1 MRRGLARLAN
11 LAGIAAGGAL
21 LAVSWPAPAQ
31 VRDVDMKAA
40 YIYNFAQFTTWPEN
54 RPRPPG
60 APLSVCAD
68 RASVL
73 WPALLAY
80 NGKPVSGRAWQLL
93 DADAR
98 PGAAGCDILVLGRAA
113 GAVPA
118 PAVPGLLVV
127 RDGAAGAGTTAAAV
141 TITLIDDDEQLR
153 FDVDTREAARSGLRV
168 SSKLLRLARN
178 VL

>member
-11 LAGIAAGGAL
+11 PAGLAAGAVL
-21 LAVSWPAPAQ
+21 LALPCLAQTQ

-40 YIYNFAQFTTWPEN
+40 YIYNFAQFTTWPEG

-73 WPALLAY
+73 WPALQAY
-80 NGKPVSGRAWQLL
+80 NGKPVSGRAWLVL
-93 DADAR
+93 DAAAR
-98 PGAAGCDILVLGRAA
+98 PGAAGCDLLVLGR
-113 GAVPA
+113 GADASPA
-118 PAVPGLLVV
+118 PGLLVV
-127 RDGAAGAGTTAAAV
+127 RDGAASHAGTAA
-141 TITLIDDDEQLR
+141 TITLVDDDEQLR

>member
-1 MRRGLARLAN
+1 MRRGLARWTK
-11 LAGIAAGGAL
+11 LAGVAGAL
-21 LAVSWPAPAQ
+21 LATPAPAQ

-54 RPRPPG
+54 RARSAG
-60 APLSVCAD
+60 APLCVCAD

-73 WPALLAY
+73 WPALQAY
-80 NGKPVSGRAWQLL
+80 NGKPVSGRAWQVL
-93 DADAR
+93 DAAAR
-98 PGAAGCDILVLGRAA
+98 PGAAGCDLLVLGRAA
-113 GAVPA
+113 EAVAA
-118 PAVPGLLVV
+118 PGVLMV
-127 RDGAAGAGTTAAAV
+127 RDGASTHAGAAAA
-141 TITLIDDDEQLR
+141 ITLVDDDEQLR

>member
-1 MRRGLARLAN
+1 MRRVLARLAHR
-11 LAGIAAGGAL
+11 AAGGIL
-21 LAVSWPAPAQ
+21 LALPCLAAAQ

-40 YIYNFAQFTTWPEN
+40 YIYNFAQFTTWPEG
-54 RPRPPG
+54 RAR

-80 NGKPVSGRAWQLL
+80 NGKPVSGRAWQVL
-93 DADAR
+93 DAAAR
-98 PGAAGCDILVLGRAA
+98 PGAAGCDMLVLGRAA
-113 GAVPA
+113 EAVPA
-118 PAVPGLLVV
+118 PGVLMV
-127 RDGAAGAGTTAAAV
+127 RDGASTHAGAAAA
-141 TITLIDDDEQLR
+141 ITLVDDDEQLR
-153 FDVDTREAARSGLRV
+153 FDVDTREATRSGLRV

>member
-40 YIYNFAQFTTWPEN
+40 YIYNFAQFTTWPES

-73 WPALLAY
+73 WPALQAY
-80 NGKPVSGRAWQLL
+80 NGKPVSGRAWQVL
-93 DADAR
+93 DAAAR
-98 PGAAGCDILVLGRAA
+98 PGAAGCDMLVLGRAA
-113 GAVPA
+113 EAIPA
-118 PAVPGLLVV
+118 PGVLTV
-127 RDGAAGAGTTAAAV
+127 RDGAAASAHAGTAA
-141 TITLIDDDEQLR
+141 TITLVDDDEQLR